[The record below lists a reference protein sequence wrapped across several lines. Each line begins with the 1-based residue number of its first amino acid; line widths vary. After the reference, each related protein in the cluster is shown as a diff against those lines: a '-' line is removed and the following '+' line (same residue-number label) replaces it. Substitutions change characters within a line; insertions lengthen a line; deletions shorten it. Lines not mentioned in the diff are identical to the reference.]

1 MLNRLL
7 ALELGNNE
15 GLRSSKNIK
24 KLLYMYIVPNISA
37 ITLAIAIGTQRFY
50 DPKQMLIFLLN
61 FNLFIMI
68 IIQYSAQRGLF
79 KKLDKEALLK
89 FMPMK
94 ISAFVKMRL
103 FFLVAKFYFPI
114 LLFSVV
120 LTGHFVQDQRFVY
133 ILSAC
138 LLVMLI
144 IPTQI
149 HLAMIIRYYTNTI
162 KKSSLQVLQVI
173 LFLTFVSYLC
183 FFTLAFFEG
192 FIFPTSEDYLN
203 AVEYPLLNIDLFP
216 IFIIL
221 LI

>member
-114 LLFSVV
+114 LLFSIV
-120 LTGHFVQDQRFVY
+120 LTGLFICDQCFWS
-133 ILSAC
+133 IFLAF
-138 LLVMLI
+138 LLVLFFIPILI
-144 IPTQI
+144 
-149 HLAMIIRYYTNTI
+149 
-162 KKSSLQVLQVI
+162 VLV
-173 LFLTFVSYLC
+173 
-183 FFTLAFFEG
+183 
-192 FIFPTSEDYLN
+192 
-203 AVEYPLLNIDLFP
+203 
-216 IFIIL
+216 
-221 LI
+221 